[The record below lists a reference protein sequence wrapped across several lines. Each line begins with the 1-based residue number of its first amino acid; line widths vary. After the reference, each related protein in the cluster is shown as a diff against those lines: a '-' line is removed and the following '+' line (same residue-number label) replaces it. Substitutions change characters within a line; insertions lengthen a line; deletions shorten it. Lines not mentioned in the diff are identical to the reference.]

1 MEDIEF
7 SVYKNPILKKITA
20 KDLFSNRRILVCSV
34 TRPMDHISLCYI
46 NNLYDLLPFYK
57 KNGIDDIV
65 LVNSSRKLFLL
76 AKYDAHDELN
86 RLPFLSDSTLN
97 FVSYLRQLCQKNQP
111 TEFLAKFWN
120 YQALFDNGVLEH
132 FSESSTTNPIK
143 EAVLADHL
151 TVKGHGQR
159 YLKEKDEL
167 AIWCENLVHTDRINE
182 KILKIVYYN
191 NIWPNQSLD
200 QYLVDNKK
208 II

>member
-7 SVYKNPILKKITA
+7 SIYKNPILKKITA
-20 KDLFSNRRILVCSV
+20 KDLFSNRRILICSV

-46 NNLYDLLPFYK
+46 NNLYNLLPFYQ

-65 LVNSSRKLFLL
+65 LVNSSSKLFLL

-97 FVSYLRQLCQKNQP
+97 FVSYLRQLCEKNQP
-111 TEFLAKFWN
+111 IEFLAKFWN
-120 YQALFDNGVLEH
+120 YQVLFNNGVLEH

-143 EAVLADHL
+143 EAML
-151 TVKGHGQR
+151 TDLWDFKRHGQR
-159 YLKEKDEL
+159 YLHEKPEL
-167 AIWCENLVHTDRINE
+167 ALWCDNLFISDRVPE
-182 KILKIVYYN
+182 KTLKLVYYN
-191 NIWPNQSLD
+191 HIWPNTKLN

>member
-57 KNGIDDIV
+57 QNGIDDIV

-76 AKYDAHDELN
+76 AKYDSHDELS
-86 RLPFLSDSTLN
+86 RLPFLSDSNLD
-97 FVSYLRQLCQKNQP
+97 FVFYFQKLCNKNQP

-132 FSESSTTNPIK
+132 FSESSTTDPIK
-143 EAVLADHL
+143 EATKIDYCL
-151 TVKGHGQR
+151 VKGFGQR
-159 YLKEKDEL
+159 YLNEKPEL
-167 AIWCENLVHTDRINE
+167 ALWCDNLFFTDWVNP
-182 KILKIVYYN
+182 KILKLIYYN
-191 NIWPNQSLD
+191 NIWPNTKLN